1 MTFKIISEFVRWRL
15 TSCVTNRVIHQHFY
29 YLELFMSTV
38 ITGLFENSAK
48 ATLAV
53 YRLEAIGVLGSEISI
68 VANDS
73 YTRDD
78 FAIDEGSKASEG
90 GLIGAASGGLLA
102 AIVAGFTA
110 VGTVATGGAGLLVTG
125 PLVAALAAGGAGA
138 AVGGT
143 FGAIVGAFIPEHEV
157 KYYED
162 AIEKGSILVGVKYT
176 SDNKNDIKDALENAG
191 AENVSTA

>member
-1 MTFKIISEFVRWRL
+1 
-15 TSCVTNRVIHQHFY
+15 
-29 YLELFMSTV
+29 MSKV
-38 ITGLFENSAK
+38 ITGLFENASQ
-48 ATLAV
+48 ATLAM
-53 YRLEAIGVLGSEISI
+53 YRLEALGILGNEISV

-78 FAIDEGSKASEG
+78 FAVDEGSKAAEG
-90 GLIGAASGGLLA
+90 GIIGAASGGVIA

-110 VGTVATGGAGLLVTG
+110 VGAVATGGAGLLITG

-138 AVGGT
+138 AAGGT
-143 FGAIVGAFIPEHEV
+143 IGAIIGAFIPEHEI

-162 AIEKGSILVGVKYT
+162 AIEKGSVLVGVKYT
-176 SDNKNDIKDALENAG
+176 SDNKDDIKEALENAG